1 MKHILIILTIITL
14 FSCNNQPE
22 NIYSVDDSKTQTI
35 ANPVQTDKRIHIRG
49 LGEFSEQD
57 LQEISNY
64 IEGFYKFDCVVES
77 SVPSTKKMYM
87 NNTDTLDVDNC
98 IYELKRP
105 NIKTIYVTSEKLVL
119 KRQKIRGGTKL
130 RGNTVI
136 ISSGEHNRETV
147 IHELGHTLGLRH
159 CDNLTCVMA
168 IRNDEFDTEDFC
180 NKCKKLLK
188 ENENIQ

>member
-1 MKHILIILTIITL
+1 MKHILITLTIICL
-14 FSCNNQPE
+14 FSCGDQPKNNVSL
-22 NIYSVDDSKTQTI
+22 NNNKTV
-35 ANPVQTDKRIHIRG
+35 ANPAQTDKRIHIRG
-49 LGEFSEQD
+49 LGDFNQQD
-57 LQEISNY
+57 LQDISNY
-64 IEGFYKFDCVVES
+64 IKDFYKFDCVIDS
-77 SVPSTKKMYM
+77 PVPSSKKMYVDR
-87 NNTDTLDVDNC
+87 TDTLDVDNC

-105 NIKTIYVTSEKLVL
+105 NIKTIYVTNEKLVL

-136 ISSGEHNRETV
+136 ISSGAHNRETV

-188 ENENIQ
+188 ENENI

>member
-1 MKHILIILTIITL
+1 
-14 FSCNNQPE
+14 
-22 NIYSVDDSKTQTI
+22 
-35 ANPVQTDKRIHIRG
+35 
-49 LGEFSEQD
+49 
-57 LQEISNY
+57 
-64 IEGFYKFDCVVES
+64 
-77 SVPSTKKMYM
+77 M

>member
-1 MKHILIILTIITL
+1 MKHTLIILTIITL
-14 FSCNNQPE
+14 FSCNNQHE
-22 NIYSVDDSKTQTI
+22 NIYTVDDSKTQTV

-64 IEGFYKFDCVVES
+64 IEDFYKFDCVVES

>member
-1 MKHILIILTIITL
+1 MKHTLIILTIITL

-22 NIYSVDDSKTQTI
+22 NIYSVDDSKTQTV

-49 LGEFSEQD
+49 LGEFSKQD

-64 IEGFYKFDCVVES
+64 IEGFYKFDCVVEY

-87 NNTDTLDVDNC
+87 DNTDTLDVDNC

>member
-1 MKHILIILTIITL
+1 MKHILIILTIFTL

-22 NIYSVDDSKTQTI
+22 NIYSVDNSKSETI
-35 ANPVQTDKRIHIRG
+35 ANPVQTDNRIHIRG
-49 LGEFSEQD
+49 LGEFNEQD

-64 IEGFYKFDCVVES
+64 IESFYKFDCVIES
-77 SVPSTKKMYM
+77 SVHSTNKMYM

-136 ISSGEHNRETV
+136 ISSGAHNRETV
-147 IHELGHTLGLRH
+147 IHELGHTLGLKH
-159 CDNLTCVMA
+159 CDNPTCVMA
-168 IRNDEFDTEDFC
+168 IRNDAFDTEDFC